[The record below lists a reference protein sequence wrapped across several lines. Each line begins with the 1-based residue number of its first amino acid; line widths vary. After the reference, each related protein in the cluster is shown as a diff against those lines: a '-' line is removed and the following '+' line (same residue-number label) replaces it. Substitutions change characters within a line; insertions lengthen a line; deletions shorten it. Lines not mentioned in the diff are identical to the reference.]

1 MARLSS
7 VKVATA
13 CAVFAVLAV
22 AGCSASPSLSASALN
37 ASASSRSSGAPASSA
52 SAAAAGASPSAA
64 PAQSP
69 NATATATA
77 TGAATAAD
85 SFSAPPSVGT
95 SVGNITI
102 AQTAGMAAG
111 PMTITPVYCGAL
123 SSAQQAQF
131 GTTAAGGLIY
141 RYANHSGEPA
151 AAKLY
156 VAFTDGSTVAGE
168 NYAGTLPEIASGKS
182 AEAEVDAIG
191 ITGQGVTFT
200 GCELESYALAATSGV
215 DPVSYA
221 GLRSLHARNARGAQP
236 AAAADRLRRRGR
248 SRAA

>member
-7 VKVATA
+7 VKVAPA
-13 CAVFAVLAV
+13 CAVFAALAV
-22 AGCSASPSLSASALN
+22 AGCSASQSLSASALSV
-37 ASASSRSSGAPASSA
+37 SASSRSSGAPAP
-52 SAAAAGASPSAA
+52 SAASAGASPSAA

-69 NATATATA
+69 TATA

-95 SVGNITI
+95 SVGTITI

-131 GTTAAGGLIY
+131 GTTAAAGLIY

-168 NYAGTLPEIASGKS
+168 NYAGTLPEIAAGKS

>member
-13 CAVFAVLAV
+13 CAAFAALAV

-69 NATATATA
+69 NATAIA